1 VTETVV
7 LAVCLATYSGESVA
21 LDDALESFTLRS
33 TNDIYE
39 RNAFT
44 ENVRDRKGVA
54 KFELSCEVCLELD
67 KLALRSGSCLFEV
80 PLKRRAGVLFCSFVI
95 GKLYSGITIFFYC
108 TELRNNARTSLDN
121 GAWNIL
127 SLGTENGSHSD
138 FLSN

>member
-1 VTETVV
+1 MLTMG
-7 LAVCLATYSGESVA
+7 LATYSGESVA
-21 LDDALESFTLRS
+21 LDDALESFTLRCA
-33 TNDIYE
+33 DYIHE
-39 RNAFT
+39 RNVFT
-44 ENVRDRKGVA
+44 ENVRDRESVA

-80 PLKRRAGVLFCSFVI
+80 PLKRRAGVLICGFVI
-95 GKLYSGITIFFYC
+95 GELYSGITIFFNC